1 METETTPA
9 CANPGCD
16 QSGSKKCAACN
27 TTPYCG
33 PICQTD
39 HWPHHRE
46 ECEGHLLKVG
56 SAHLAKAKD
65 FYSANNLAQALRYS
79 DLALA
84 KLNAMKKRPLESVSE
99 ALACKCDSL
108 NFLGRYAEFLQCAK
122 DKYNMWA
129 LARGPAHPS
138 TIDAAFLLIDG
149 LLFNNENEDAH
160 TYAHALW
167 EIIHTNNHVDNDI
180 PGDKRQE
187 YVAKAAHIL
196 AHAIYRLAA
205 TGGIP
210 PEEKQKSGEEAI
222 ARARQ
227 AVEIRTQLSGAESSE
242 HAAAMVNLAGVL
254 DFFVDY
260 SDNSEVP
267 CLYEQAI
274 AIYTRVYGRTSMDV
288 GASEFNLAHTY
299 YQRAE
304 IAHADRDLD
313 RKQANLELALPHYR
327 EAARI
332 YTTLS
337 PNIGYADSALRKV
350 AYIEEDLRRI
360 GVARALVEAAR
371 ARGRGVS

>member
-180 PGDKRQE
+180 PADKRE
-187 YVAKAAHIL
+187 AYVAMAAFL
-196 AHAIYRLAA
+196 LSQAIYWFSMS
-205 TGGIP
+205 GGIP
-210 PEEKQKSGEEAI
+210 PEEKQKAGEEAI

-227 AVEIRTQLSGAESSE
+227 SLEIRIQENGAGSLVT
-242 HAAAMVNLAGVL
+242 APAMVGLADVL
-254 DFFVDY
+254 SHFNDT
-260 SDNSEVP
+260 NEENEV
-267 CLYEQAI
+267 LRLFEQSLAI
-274 AIYTRVYGRTSMDV
+274 FTRINGRLSMNA
-288 GASEFNLAHTY
+288 GIGESKF
-299 YQRAE
+299 
-304 IAHADRDLD
+304 ADAYIKKSKNAFAANELD
-313 RKQANLELALPHYR
+313 QCVANLKLALPHFR
-327 EAARI
+327 EAAQIFRGI
-332 YTTLS
+332 NCMDKANQALSDISTTEMH
-337 PNIGYADSALRKV
+337 LRLV
-350 AYIEEDLRRI
+350 TAT
-360 GVARALVEAAR
+360 RAAS
-371 ARGRGVS
+371 RG